1 MSILSKNNNNNDI
14 NINSNIRD
22 DIIDDINNI
31 NNNKLF
37 YFRGCAWGCAY
48 YIGVYQKLIQHYSEN
63 DLKSFLWGG
72 SSSGCFIS
80 LAIVLGKNIEDI
92 KEMYFLLS
100 DIAKKYGV
108 MGKMSIYHEY
118 ALSKWLPDNGDEFKI
133 VNNKLFICVTK
144 WFNKTEL
151 ISNWSSNRELKD
163 IIHGSCHIPFYM
175 THIEKVNNYHLI
187 DGGFSE
193 ENIIY
198 SKKNIKI
205 ISCISEEA
213 DIRPNKLYGYSE
225 CFSPPNKC
233 KILSNIE
240 EGFLDAE
247 EFINSKYYL
256 KKEKTGNIELFQDIH
271 KIQHQQKTENFTL
284 VIFLFWILRFLEEID
299 FYKVIITFLLLY
311 YFFC

>member
-1 MSILSKNNNNNDI
+1 MTILPKNNDI
-14 NINSNIRD
+14 ND
-22 DIIDDINNI
+22 DIDNID
-31 NNNKLF
+31 NNKLF

-48 YIGVYQKLIQHYSEN
+48 YIGVYQKLMQHYSEHE
-63 DLKSFLWGG
+63 LKSFLWGG

-80 LAIVLGKNIEDI
+80 LAIVLGKNIEDM
-92 KEMYFLLS
+92 KEMYFSLS
-100 DIAKKYGV
+100 NVAIKYGV

-118 ALSKWLPDNGDEFKI
+118 ALSKWLPDDGDEFKI
-133 VNNKLFICVTK
+133 ANNKLFICVTK
-144 WFNKTEL
+144 WFNKSEL

-175 THIEKVNNYHLI
+175 THIEKVKNHHFI

-198 SKKNIKI
+198 KKNNITI

-225 CFSPPNKC
+225 CFSPPNTY
-233 KILSNIE
+233 KIKSNIK

-247 EFINSKYYL
+247 GILNTEGFL
-256 KKEKTGNIELFQDIH
+256 KEEKTENIESFQGTQKNQQHH
-271 KIQHQQKTENFTL
+271 KKENFTL
-284 VIFLFWILRFLEEID
+284 LLILCWTLRFLEEID
-299 FYKVIITFLLLY
+299 FYKVIVIPLLLY
-311 YFFC
+311 YSFY

>member
-1 MSILSKNNNNNDI
+1 MTILPKNNDI
-14 NINSNIRD
+14 NNDIDNIGNNINSND
-22 DIIDDINNI
+22 NS
-31 NNNKLF
+31 KLF

-63 DLKSFLWGG
+63 ELKSFLWGG
-72 SSSGCFIS
+72 SSAGCFIS
-80 LAIVLGKNIEDI
+80 LAIVLGKNIEDM
-92 KEMYFLLS
+92 KEMYFSLS
-100 DIAKKYGV
+100 NVARKYGV

-118 ALSKWLPDNGDEFKI
+118 ALSKWLPDDGDEFKTA
-133 VNNKLFICVTK
+133 NNKLFICVTK
-144 WFNKTEL
+144 WFNKAEL

-175 THIEKVNNYHLI
+175 THIEKVNNHHFI
-187 DGGFSE
+187 DGSFSE

-198 SKKNIKI
+198 KKNNIKV

-247 EFINSKYYL
+247 GFINSEHYL
-256 KKEKTGNIELFQDIH
+256 KEKTENIESFQGTH
-271 KIQHQQKTENFTL
+271 KIQHQHKTENFTL
-284 VIFLFWILRFLEEID
+284 VLILCWILRFLEEID
-299 FYKVIITFLLLY
+299 FYKVIISLFLIY